1 MPLRIRS
8 LPVATAL
15 VLGVALAGPALG
27 ADEEMPKSPAEA
39 EMKIMDTN
47 HDGKITA
54 MEHTVGAKKMF
65 EMMDAN
71 ENGTVTASEMDMN
84 RRQMMG
90 AHGPKPEMSSADK
103 IKVVDKDQDGEL
115 SSEEH
120 FSASRKMFDE
130 MDTDGDRA
138 LTLAE
143 IKAGHEKMMNAA
155 QANDVG

>member
-1 MPLRIRS
+1 MPINRPLS
-8 LPVATAL
+8 VATTL
-15 VLGVALAGPALG
+15 TLTVAIASSALG
-27 ADEEMPKSPAEA
+27 ADEAMPKSSAEA

-71 ENGTVTASEMDMN
+71 QNGMVTASEMDMN

-90 AHGPKPEMSSADK
+90 AHGPKPEMSSAQK

-120 FSASRKMFDE
+120 FSASRQMFDE
-130 MDTDGDRA
+130 MDSDGDRA

-143 IKAGHEKMMNAA
+143 IKAGHDRLMNA
-155 QANDVG
+155 QANDAAD